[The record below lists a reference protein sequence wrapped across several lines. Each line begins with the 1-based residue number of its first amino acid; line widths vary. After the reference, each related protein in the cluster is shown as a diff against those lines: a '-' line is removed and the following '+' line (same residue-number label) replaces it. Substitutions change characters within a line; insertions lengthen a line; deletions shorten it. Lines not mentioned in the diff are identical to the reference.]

1 MDIDKAKKPIHIRC
15 PYCKRDLQYN
25 GASIKS
31 QKEGLINR
39 VNSLKK
45 KLGETK
51 DRNLKEKYKKELNQT
66 MFRLK
71 LLSEDRHM
79 LSQLSEIETLKIFK
93 RKVSQILDH
102 DVYMQLVRE
111 AEKEYLEE
119 NTFNYYD
126 LAIQY
131 YNNFDGA

>member
-31 QKEGLINR
+31 QKEGLVNR
-39 VNSLKK
+39 VVALNNKAQAEKDPKK
-45 KLGETK
+45 
-51 DRNLKEKYKKELNQT
+51 RKEYYKQMREAQFK
-66 MFRLK
+66 LK
-71 LLSEDRHM
+71 LLSEDKHM
-79 LSQLSEIETLKIFK
+79 LSQMSEMEVLKIFK
-93 RKVSQILDH
+93 RKVGQYLDK
-102 DVYMQLVRE
+102 DLYMQLIKE

-126 LAIQY
+126 LAKQY
-131 YNNFDGA
+131 FNNFDGA